1 MSARILAQNG
11 FREVYN
17 LSGGYKTWE
26 HATQKQSNE
35 DIFEKDVIGK
45 DDNIYQADVDKEAS
59 DMPRR
64 TVDVDAS
71 GLQCP
76 GPIVRLKQE
85 IDKILPGERIR
96 EVATDPGFRRDAD
109 AWCSMTGHRLVS
121 LEETGGRI
129 TAVVEKTDELSKPA
143 VPVTQRNATIVVF
156 SDDFDRAL
164 AAFVIANGAAS
175 AGKKVTMFFT
185 FWGLNILKKS
195 RKPRVKKDL
204 MGKMF
209 GMMLPGDTRDLKLSK
224 LNMAGMGPVM
234 MRKRMA
240 SLKIDSLE
248 DMIGSAVSSGVEL
261 VACQMS
267 MDVMGVKKEELIDEA
282 KVGGVATY
290 LSEAEKGGVN
300 LFI

>member
-1 MSARILAQNG
+1 
-11 FREVYN
+11 
-17 LSGGYKTWE
+17 
-26 HATQKQSNE
+26 
-35 DIFEKDVIGK
+35 
-45 DDNIYQADVDKEAS
+45 
-59 DMPRR
+59 
-64 TVDVDAS
+64 
-71 GLQCP
+71 
-76 GPIVRLKQE
+76 
-85 IDKILPGERIR
+85 
-96 EVATDPGFRRDAD
+96 
-109 AWCSMTGHRLVS
+109 MTGHRLVS
-121 LEETGGRI
+121 LEEAAGRI
-129 TAVVEKTDELSKPA
+129 TAVVEKTDERSKPA

-175 AGKKVTMFFT
+175 AGKKVTLFFT

-195 RKPRVKKDL
+195 RKPKMKKDF

-209 GMMLPGDTRDLKLSK
+209 GMMMPGDTRGLKLSK

-234 MRKRMA
+234 MRKRMS

-248 DMIGSAVSSGVEL
+248 DMIRSAIASGVEI

-282 KVGGVATY
+282 RIGGVATY

-300 LFI
+300 LFV